1 MSKFGCSR
9 KSNGQ
14 FNGINNGTKV
24 VRVQLND
31 GSATKMTKEEL
42 NCEAENNGLRAY
54 YREDNHTYYL
64 VSEELYLELKR
75 PEWREAKRK
84 ERNQKANELSREK
97 TADVSVKVSA
107 HNETLV
113 DNFHDSAELA
123 NQITESPEELLLKQ
137 ERLDALYEV
146 LATLSARDR
155 EIISLF
161 SLKYTDAKIGE
172 KIGMSQ
178 RGVNK
183 RKKAILAQLKE
194 ILERIL

>member
-1 MSKFGCSR
+1 MTKYGCTRQANGRFKKFTTP
-9 KSNGQ
+9 NVVV
-14 FNGINNGTKV
+14 KV
-24 VRVQLND
+24 QYQD
-31 GSATKMTKEEL
+31 GSVQDIPKIEL
-42 NCEAENNGLRAY
+42 DKYLDEYDCYTLYQGGKYILVDEAV
-54 YREDNHTYYL
+54 YRT
-64 VSEELYLELKR
+64 VKQA
-75 PEWREAKRK
+75 EWREAKRK

-97 TADVSVKVSA
+97 TADVCVKVSA

-113 DNFHDSAELA
+113 GDFHDSAELA

-155 EIISLF
+155 EIIKLF

-172 KIGMSQ
+172 HIGMSQ

-183 RKKAILAQLKE
+183 RKKVILAQLKE
-194 ILERIL
+194 ILGKIL

>member
-1 MSKFGCSR
+1 
-9 KSNGQ
+9 
-14 FNGINNGTKV
+14 
-24 VRVQLND
+24 
-31 GSATKMTKEEL
+31 MTKEEL

-84 ERNQKANELSREK
+84 ERNQKANEVSREK
-97 TADVSVKVSA
+97 TADSNIKVSA

-113 DNFHDSAELA
+113 GDFYDNAEIV
-123 NQITESPEELLLKQ
+123 NQVTESPEECLINQ
-137 ERLDALYEV
+137 EKLDALYEV

-155 EIISLF
+155 EIIQLF

-183 RKKAILAQLKE
+183 RKKVILAQMKALLEK
-194 ILERIL
+194 IL

>member
-1 MSKFGCSR
+1 MTKYVCTR
-9 KSNGQ
+9 QANGQ
-14 FNGINNGTKV
+14 FKKCTTPNVVVKVQYQDGITQEMPKV
-24 VRVQLND
+24 
-31 GSATKMTKEEL
+31 EL
-42 NCEAENNGLRAY
+42 DKYLDAHDSYALYQSGIYIIVDEAV
-54 YREDNHTYYL
+54 YRTVKQAD
-64 VSEELYLELKR
+64 
-75 PEWREAKRK
+75 WREAKRK

-113 DNFHDSAELA
+113 DNFHDSAEFA